1 MREVRIVDDLDPRLV
16 SSTTKSVGSRSAPST
31 RFAITTSTVA
41 MSPEVTNH
49 FSALI
54 TKPPSLLS
62 AVASIREG
70 SEPAPR
76 SVTA

>member
-1 MREVRIVDDLDPRLV
+1 
-16 SSTTKSVGSRSAPST
+16 
-31 RFAITTSTVA
+31 

-49 FSALI
+49 FSALM
-54 TKPPSLLS
+54 TKPPSLRS